1 MLSIN
6 PKDPLRKG
14 TIFRNGTNYTKN
26 SNTSL
31 ESPSGNQLISNFS
44 NTLGSKRGDAKY
56 EAIARNL
63 NKPQAIDEQK
73 NFELFM
79 EQMRIY
85 NRKKRIQSIVNLP
98 KKLVPT
104 KPNFIS
110 GKLTRN
116 VTKNIRSYVRAE
128 ISNIEQ
134 GPVSLPIFEERKR
147 ICGECPHKKQVKGY
161 KDPLGFCTKCGC
173 GANPRAQLTVKLKLP
188 ATSCPL
194 DKWGRIHGHLR
205 RLLGQNKIYTK
216 PKKRKGNLMAE
227 YNRVLPMF
235 AGQGFTQGA
244 APKGILVT
252 NGEVHCKDRYDT
264 GFTLEEPMTV
274 KSSQFMQKKLL
285 RLLAL
290 ATDFF
295 EKNTELFL
303 KTGIYN
309 VDVNPK
315 ISPIITA
322 DRPNTLLCIP

>member
-6 PKDPLRKG
+6 PKDPIRKG

-44 NTLGSKRGDAKY
+44 NALGSKRGDAKY
-56 EAIARNL
+56 ENIARNL

-73 NFELFM
+73 NLELFM

-85 NRKKRIQSIVNLP
+85 NRKKRIESIVNLP

-104 KPNFIS
+104 KLIS
-110 GKLTRN
+110 LLANLPEMTL
-116 VTKNIRSYVRAE
+116 KNIRNYVRAE

-194 DKWGRIHGHLR
+194 GKWD
-205 RLLGQNKIYTK
+205 
-216 PKKRKGNLMAE
+216 E
-227 YNRVLPMF
+227 
-235 AGQGFTQGA
+235 
-244 APKGILVT
+244 
-252 NGEVHCKDRYDT
+252 
-264 GFTLEEPMTV
+264 
-274 KSSQFMQKKLL
+274 S
-285 RLLAL
+285 
-290 ATDFF
+290 
-295 EKNTELFL
+295 
-303 KTGIYN
+303 TGIYTGFWGRFRYILSRKTKGQSN
-309 VDVNPK
+309 G
-315 ISPIITA
+315 
-322 DRPNTLLCIP
+322 